1 MKIITKTLVQY
12 STFRRWYNGRLRPE
26 TLTKLGAVRAEYVS
40 MDLQTPSNDIL
51 NVEKAKF

>member
-1 MKIITKTLVQY
+1 
-12 STFRRWYNGRLRPE
+12 
-26 TLTKLGAVRAEYVS
+26 VRAEYVS